1 METIFGSLIT
11 GVLALIGVIYTTRKT
26 HQTTLTQIKNELTV
40 ARTETKGTID
50 LVKKDITVLQDNL
63 MDLDNHVKEHNN
75 LVVRLYEV
83 EKGVE
88 LLDDRIK
95 VANHRI
101 KDLERKE
108 EEDGR

>member
-1 METIFGSLIT
+1 MDTIIGSVIT

-26 HQTTLTQIKNELTV
+26 NQVTLTQIKNELTL

-83 EKGVE
+83 EKDVD

>member
-1 METIFGSLIT
+1 MDTIIGSVIT
-11 GVLALIGVIYTTRKT
+11 GVLALIGVIYTTKKT
-26 HQTTLTQIKNELTV
+26 NQVTLTQIKNELTV
-40 ARTETKGTID
+40 ARTETNGTID

-83 EKGVE
+83 EKSIE

-101 KDLERKE
+101 KDLERKG

>member
-1 METIFGSLIT
+1 MDTIIGSVIT
-11 GVLALIGVIYTTRKT
+11 GVLALIGVIYTTKKT
-26 HQTTLTQIKNELTV
+26 NQVTLTQIKNELTV
-40 ARTETKGTID
+40 ARTETNGTID

-63 MDLDNHVKEHNN
+63 TDLDNHVKEHNN

-83 EKGVE
+83 EKSVE

-95 VANHRI
+95 VANHGI
-101 KDLERKE
+101 KDLERKG

>member
-1 METIFGSLIT
+1 MDTIIGSVIT
-11 GVLALIGVIYTTRKT
+11 GVLALIGVIYTTKKT
-26 HQTTLTQIKNELTV
+26 NQVTLTQIKNELTV
-40 ARTETKGTID
+40 ARTETNGTID

-83 EKGVE
+83 EKSVE

-101 KDLERKE
+101 KDLERKG

>member
-1 METIFGSLIT
+1 MDTIIGSVIT
-11 GVLALIGVIYTTRKT
+11 GVLALIGVIYTTIKT
-26 HQTTLTQIKNELTV
+26 NQTTLTQIKNELTV
-40 ARTETKGTID
+40 ARTETNGTID

-88 LLDDRIK
+88 ILDDRIK

-101 KDLERKE
+101 KDLERKGE
-108 EEDGR
+108 

>member
-1 METIFGSLIT
+1 MDTIIGSVIT
-11 GVLALIGVIYTTRKT
+11 GVLALIGVIYTTKKT
-26 HQTTLTQIKNELTV
+26 NQITLTKIKNELTV
-40 ARTETKGTID
+40 ARTETNGTID

-83 EKGVE
+83 EKSIE

-101 KDLERKE
+101 KDLERKG

>member
-1 METIFGSLIT
+1 MGTIIGSVIT

-26 HQTTLTQIKNELTV
+26 NQVTLTQIKNELTL
-40 ARTETKGTID
+40 ARTETNGTID

-83 EKGVE
+83 EKDVD

-101 KDLERKE
+101 KDLERKG

>member
-1 METIFGSLIT
+1 MDTIIGSVIT
-11 GVLALIGVIYTTRKT
+11 GVLALIGVIYTTKKT
-26 HQTTLTQIKNELTV
+26 NQVTLTQIKNELTV
-40 ARTETKGTID
+40 ARTETNGTID

-63 MDLDNHVKEHNN
+63 TDLDNHVKEHNN

-83 EKGVE
+83 EKSVE

-101 KDLERKE
+101 KDLERKG